1 MTQGDVITIGVVV
14 GAQGIKGALKVR
26 SYAESPEIF
35 SPGEKIW
42 VRRPDED
49 LEARE
54 IEWVKPHG
62 RGLVM
67 GLTGVADRTAAEDY
81 RGAELLIDRSVLP
94 SLPEGTYYWA
104 DLIGLTVIDAG
115 GRRLGR
121 VTEILATGANDVFV
135 VREGAEEILVPGT
148 EEVVTDVDLASGTM
162 RVFLPEG
169 L

>member
-35 SPGEKIW
+35 SPGENIW
-42 VRRPDED
+42 VRRPDKE
-49 LEARE
+49 LEARV
-54 IEWVKPHG
+54 IEWVNPHG
-62 RGLVM
+62 RGLVV
-67 GLTGVADRTAAEDY
+67 GLAGVADRSAAEGF